1 MPYFNRNVILTFIEK
16 SLLNIVIL
24 NILCFKVTETCFV
37 FSFIPEDTDISDIGM
52 SDVVDDSILDKD
64 YMPSEQSDSDCI
76 VIPVQ
81 STNTIQ
87 IL

>member
-1 MPYFNRNVILTFIEK
+1 
-16 SLLNIVIL
+16 
-24 NILCFKVTETCFV
+24 
-37 FSFIPEDTDISDIGM
+37 M

-64 YMPSEQSDSDCI
+64 YMPSVQSDSDCI

-87 IL
+87 II